1 MKIVHIGSPKVGSTL
16 LQKKILPYVSKIKKY
31 KFLQHND
38 LRKFYKMSN
47 YKNFFITC
55 LMNL

>member
-16 LQKKILPYVSKIKKY
+16 LQKKKLPYIYKIKKY

-47 YKNFFITC
+47 YKNFFF
-55 LMNL
+55 